1 MKLALPILFIV
12 LFASITA
19 RSQDS
24 IRQHHND
31 SLTFSGQLSAW
42 TFVNEQ
48 SPRVGFGGRY
58 IPQLNY
64 RFKSEGN
71 QLLDFEVSIN
81 ANSTLSYYSNDSIPV
96 AARFRPYRAWARYSA
111 DQFEL
116 RVGLQKINFGS
127 ASMLRPLMW
136 FEQVDP
142 RDPLRITTG
151 VWGVLGRYYFLNN
164 ANIWLWGLL
173 GNHDPKTWE
182 LGKTQL
188 WKPELGGRIQTPFAA
203 GEAGISFHHRQAD
216 TRGLSSDVPEFASIP
231 ENRIGIDGKWD
242 YVVGLWVEA
251 AWINKGR
258 DIGMLTNQQ
267 IINAGSDYTFNIGN
281 GLNATFEQL
290 FISYDHSPFEFNRP
304 TWFSALSLSYP
315 ATLSDTFNAIVY
327 YDWTN
332 SSSYNFVNW
341 KKQFNNFYLYIMGYW
356 NPSVYALPQQQGSG
370 GTLFTGRGLQIMF
383 VYNH

>member
-1 MKLALPILFIV
+1 MTRRCCILIFL
-12 LFASITA
+12 LFNLTSIKG
-19 RSQDS
+19 QDPTG
-24 IRQHHND
+24 HVGKD

-42 TFVNEQ
+42 TFVNEHR
-48 SPRVGFGGRY
+48 PRTGFGGRY

-64 RFKSEGN
+64 RVKGDKEM
-71 QLLDFEVSIN
+71 LLDFEFSLNLNGTLQYFNNDSVPGN
-81 ANSTLSYYSNDSIPV
+81 ANL
-96 AARFRPYRAWARYSA
+96 RPYRAWVRYSSS
-111 DQFEL
+111 QFEL
-116 RVGLQKINFGS
+116 RAGLQKINFGS

-164 ANIWLWGLL
+164 TNVWLWGLL
-173 GNHDPKTWE
+173 GNRDPKTWE
-182 LGKTQL
+182 LGKTEK
-188 WKPELGGRIQTPFAA
+188 WRPEFGGRLQTPFAS

-216 TRGLSSDVPEFASIP
+216 TQGVGNGIPELSPIP

-242 YVVGLWVEA
+242 YVVGIWIEA
-251 AWINKGR
+251 AWINKQR
-258 DIGMLTNQQ
+258 NVSTLTNQH
-267 IINAGSDYTFNIGN
+267 IFNVGTDYTFNIGN

-290 FISYDHSPFEFNRP
+290 LISNDETPFEFMEP

-315 ATLSDTFNAIVY
+315 ATLSDTFNAIIY

-332 SSSYNFVNW
+332 SSSYNFINW
-341 KKQFNNFYLYIMGYW
+341 KRQFDQFYLYVMGYW
-356 NPSVYALPQQQGSG
+356 NPSTYALPQQRGSG
-370 GTLFTGRGLQIMF
+370 GTLFTGKGVQIMF